1 MRKII
6 THFIK
11 YPVAVNVLILGF
23 IVLGLVGM
31 FSMRSSFFPLQ
42 DSKNIQISV
51 VYPGA
56 SPAEMEEGVV
66 LKIENNLRGLVGI
79 DRFTSSSKENAATI
93 SVEAEK
99 GYDIDVLLADV
110 KNAVDKVPSFP
121 AEMEPPVVAKQETL
135 SEAISMAV
143 TGENVDLKTLKTI
156 ARQVETELRSIDGI
170 SQVDLSG
177 FPDEEISISL
187 KEEVL
192 RSYNLSFSEVAQAVS
207 ASNILVTGGT
217 VKTAQEDYLI
227 RVKNRSYYA
236 QELESIVVKALADGT
251 KIRLGTIATVEDT
264 WSETPDRA
272 YFDGKSSISVSVKTT
287 NSEDLIQAANN
298 SLAYAEQFNERYQ
311 NIQLE
316 VTANRSITIIER
328 TKLLA
333 ENGAV
338 GILLVLFFLSL
349 FLRPRLALWVAFGL
363 PISFMGM
370 FIFVNYLDVT
380 INVLS
385 LFGMIIVIGIL
396 VDDGIV
402 IAENIFHHYEKG
414 KSRIQAAI
422 DGTIEVLPAITS
434 AILTTLIAFSTFFFL
449 DGRVGEFFGEVT
461 IVVILTLGFSLI
473 EAFVILPAHIAHSK
487 VLTKDQKTYKFN
499 EWGDRFMNSMR
510 DKFYMPVLKLAL
522 AYKPIS
528 FAVFV
533 FLFLVTLGG
542 ISGGIIK
549 ATFFPVIASDRVQ
562 VNVKMPQGI
571 NPLETD
577 SIITYIESLALEVG
591 EEFTA
596 QREDGKEVIENI
608 IKNVGPGTANASLTI
623 NLLPGEERGE
633 LAASDVSAAIFE
645 RAGSFPSAESV
656 TFDGGTNFGGKPV
669 SVSLLSYN
677 IKELKAAKK
686 ELKEILRSNAKLR
699 DIGDNDPEGIKE
711 IRLKMNDKAYALGLT
726 LSSMISQVRAG
737 FNGVQVQRFQ
747 RGEDEIIVWARYD
760 REGRSSLSDL
770 DEMRIVTPR
779 RERIPLKELATYD
792 IERGEISINHLDGK
806 REIRIDADLKNP
818 KESAAEIVTDIRE
831 RIIPEMQAKYPSISA
846 LYEGQNREASKVSGS
861 AANVF
866 PIILLL
872 IYIVIAFTFRSYSQP
887 LLLLVMIPFSLIG
900 VAWGHWVHDF
910 PVNILS
916 LLGIIALIGIVVNDG
931 LVFISKFNGYLKE
944 GMTYDEA
951 ILEAGSSR
959 FRAIFL
965 TSITTVAGLAPLI
978 FETSLQA
985 QFLIPMAISIAYGI
999 SIATVLTLVMLPM
1012 LLSASNSFKVNALW
1026 LWEGKK
1032 PGKESVERAIKEI
1045 ASEREALEGEV
1056 SVKEEVRRALSE
1068 LNSGKNKENGRFD
1081 NDLES

>member
-1 MRKII
+1 VKRLI

-11 YPVAVNVLILGF
+11 YPVAVNVLIGGT
-23 IVLGLVGM
+23 IILGLIGM
-31 FSMRSSFFPLQ
+31 YSMRSSFFPLS

-56 SPAEMEEGVV
+56 SPAEMEEGIV

-79 DRFTSSSKENAATI
+79 DRFTSSSKENSATI
-93 SVEAEK
+93 SIEAEK

-143 TGENVDLKTLKTI
+143 TGENVDLKTLKSI
-156 ARQVETELRSIDGI
+156 ARQVEAELRSIDGI
-170 SQVDLSG
+170 SQVELSG
-177 FPDEEISISL
+177 FPEEEISISL

-192 RSYNLSFSEVAQAVS
+192 RSYDLSFTEVARAVS

-217 VKTAQEDYLI
+217 VKTAEEDYLI
-227 RVKNRSYYA
+227 RVKNRSYYG
-236 QELESIVVKALADGT
+236 QELESVVVKALPDGT
-251 KIRLGTIATVEDT
+251 KIRLGAIANVEDT

-272 YFDGKSSISVSVKTT
+272 YFNGKTSIKVSVKTT
-287 NSEDLIQAANN
+287 NSEDLIEAANQ
-298 SLAYAEQFNERYQ
+298 SLAYAEEFNKRYQ

-316 VTANRSITIIER
+316 VTANRSITVIER
-328 TKLLA
+328 TKLLT

-338 GILLVLFFLSL
+338 GIALVLFFLSL

-414 KSRIQAAI
+414 KGRIQAAI
-422 DGTIEVLPAITS
+422 DGTLEVLPAITS
-434 AILTTLIAFSTFFFL
+434 AILTTLIAFGMFFFL

-473 EAFVILPAHIAHSK
+473 EAFIILPAHIAHSK
-487 VLTKDQKTYKFN
+487 VLTKNQKTYKFN

-510 DKFYMPVLKLAL
+510 DKFYMPILRKAL

-528 FAVFV
+528 FGILI
-533 FLFLVTLGG
+533 FLFLITIGG
-542 ISGGIIK
+542 IGGGIIR
-549 ATFFPVIASDRVQ
+549 ATFFPAIASDRVQ
-562 VNVKMPQGI
+562 VNVKMPQGV
-571 NPLETD
+571 NPMETD
-577 SIITYIESLALEVG
+577 SIITYIESLAVEVG
-591 EEFTA
+591 NEFTA

-608 IKNVGPGTANASLTI
+608 IKNVGPGTANAFLTI

-645 RAGSFPSAESV
+645 KAGSFPSAESV

-686 ELKEILRSNAKLR
+686 ELKEVLRSNAKLR

-711 IRLKMNDKAYALGLT
+711 IRLQMKDKAYALGLT
-726 LSSMISQVRAG
+726 LNDMISQVRAG

-760 REGRSSLSDL
+760 REGRSSISDL
-770 DEMRIVTPR
+770 DNMRIVTPAG
-779 RERIPLKELATYD
+779 ERVPLKELATYD

-806 REIRIDADLKNP
+806 REIRVDADLKDR
-818 KESAAEIVTDIRE
+818 KESAADIVTNIRE
-831 RIIPEMQAKYPSISA
+831 NIIPEMQARYPSISA
-846 LYEGQNREASKVSGS
+846 LYEGQNREAGKVIGS
-861 AANVF
+861 AQAVL
-866 PIILLL
+866 PIVLLL

-900 VAWGHWVHDF
+900 VAWGHYLHDF

-944 GMTYDEA
+944 GMTYDAA

-1012 LLSASNSFKVNALW
+1012 LLSASNTIKVYAEW

-1032 PGKESVERAIKEI
+1032 PTKEAVERAIKEI
-1045 ASEREALEGEV
+1045 ESEREAMEGELTIQ
-1056 SVKEEVRRALSE
+1056 EEVRIALQEIEADRNHESRT
-1068 LNSGKNKENGRFD
+1068 SP